1 LRWAHFQG
9 SNLIAI
15 LELVLLV
22 GIFSVTSAKQGL
34 NRNSPGADYRSATLE
49 GVEPPK
55 NVILPFKIC
64 QWLLIFGHDGLKT
77 QSGARGVNVPRKI

>member
-1 LRWAHFQG
+1 MHDSSPKIYLRWAHFQG

-15 LELVLLV
+15 LKLVLLV
-22 GIFSVTSAKQGL
+22 GVFSVTSAKQGL
-34 NRNSPGADYRSATLE
+34 NRNSPAAVYRLATLK

-64 QWLLIFGHDGLKT
+64 QWLLILATMESRHK
-77 QSGARGVNVPRKI
+77 